1 MFFSVACCHSKY
13 DFHVTCQV
21 YKQQLASSSVDCET
35 ARWGNLFTVS
45 CIRVPDPCPD
55 SGPDNGPDHVLPDS
69 GSDPDPFS
77 VVFRIRNYSD
87 LVKDW

>member
-1 MFFSVACCHSKY
+1 MSRVRC
-13 DFHVTCQV
+13 T
-21 YKQQLASSSVDCET
+21 SSNWPPLVLT
-35 ARWGNLFTVS
+35 ARQQGEAFTVS